1 MQLCV
6 QLFLF
11 CFMIEMWRKECSNMK
26 NDHLLV
32 FLAVWVLFPLVFGQV
47 KEWLILKFQ
56 EMIRVL
62 HEVACPIRFYF
73 DLWSG

>member
-1 MQLCV
+1 MLKH
-6 QLFLF
+6 
-11 CFMIEMWRKECSNMK
+11 IK

-32 FLAVWVLFPLVFGQV
+32 FLAVWVLCSLVFGQV
-47 KEWLILKFQ
+47 RECLILKFQ

-62 HEVACPIRFYF
+62 HEVVCQIRFYF